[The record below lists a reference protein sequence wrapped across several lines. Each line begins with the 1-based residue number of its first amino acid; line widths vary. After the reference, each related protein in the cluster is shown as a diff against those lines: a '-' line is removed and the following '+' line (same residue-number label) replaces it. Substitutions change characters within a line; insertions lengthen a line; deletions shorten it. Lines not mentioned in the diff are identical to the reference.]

1 MGGTYSFDKIPR
13 FTYRLLLEEIQRR
26 RSWDQEMIGDKI
38 IIKPQ
43 HYKAAEK
50 ILRIILKEIKDS
62 KNRYA
67 ISIAGESG
75 SGKSETAQAL
85 AEKLLEHGIKS
96 AIFQQD
102 DYFIY
107 PPKTNDKTR
116 RADIGWVGMSEVHL
130 NELDDQLRSAL
141 GGANE
146 VVKPLVIYQEDR
158 ITEETIFLN
167 EAKVVIAEGTYTTTL
182 KNVHTRIFIDRSYW
196 ETKKSRLERAREEQ
210 DDFIEKV
217 LKIEHQI
224 ISSQKQ
230 NADIIITS
238 DFDVMERAI

>member
-1 MGGTYSFDKIPR
+1 
-13 FTYRLLLEEIQRR
+13 
-26 RSWDQEMIGDKI
+26 MIGDKI

-50 ILRIILKEIKDS
+50 ILRIILQKIKDS
-62 KNRYA
+62 KSRYT
-67 ISIAGESG
+67 ISVAGESG

-85 AEKLLEHGIKS
+85 AEKLLEHGVTS

-116 RADIGWVGMSEVHL
+116 RVDIGWVGVSEVRL
-130 NELDDQLRSAL
+130 KELDDHLKLAL
-141 GGANE
+141 KGAND

-158 ITEETIFLN
+158 ITEETISLD

-182 KNVHTRIFIDRSYW
+182 KNVHTRIFIDRTYQ
-196 ETKKSRLERAREEQ
+196 ETKKSRLERAREKQ

-217 LKIEHQI
+217 LRIEHQI
-224 ISSQKQ
+224 ISSHKRD
-230 NADIIITS
+230 ADIIITP
-238 DFDVMERAI
+238 DFDVMEQGI